1 MVYGVTVSA
10 DSCRV
15 TGESN
20 LSLMRELHSPLTYF
34 CLLYHRPLSVDAVDT
49 WGSTYLV
56 RAIPFAAMR
65 KKIENRFIKSFL
77 YYIPYA
83 VLSAMTL
90 PAAFYATGNI
100 ISGAVGLA
108 VGGFFAYRGKGL
120 TFVAV
125 VSCAAAFL
133 AECVIRLVAQ

>member
-1 MVYGVTVSA
+1 MTDFWIY
-10 DSCRV
+10 
-15 TGESN
+15 
-20 LSLMRELHSPLTYF
+20 
-34 CLLYHRPLSVDAVDT
+34 LLILA
-49 WGSTYLV
+49 GSTYLV

-108 VGGFFAYRGKGL
+108 VGGFFAFRGKGL
-120 TFVAV
+120 TLVAV
-125 VSCAAAFL
+125 VSCAAAFA
-133 AECVIRLVAQ
+133 AECVLRLIQQT